1 MSQEKDALAAGEE
14 MEIEEEKSE
23 VKEVRNI
30 FFSPHIIKIH
40 IKRFDSSVSLSK
52 VLLGQYL
59 NLNLIPCF

>member
-30 FFSPHIIKIH
+30 FFSTRYQNPYQ
-40 IKRFDSSVSLSK
+40 K
-52 VLLGQYL
+52 V
-59 NLNLIPCF
+59 

>member
-30 FFSPHIIKIH
+30 FSLHT
-40 IKRFDSSVSLSK
+40 LSK
-52 VLLGQYL
+52 SISKGLIAAYL
-59 NLNLIPCF
+59 YQKYC